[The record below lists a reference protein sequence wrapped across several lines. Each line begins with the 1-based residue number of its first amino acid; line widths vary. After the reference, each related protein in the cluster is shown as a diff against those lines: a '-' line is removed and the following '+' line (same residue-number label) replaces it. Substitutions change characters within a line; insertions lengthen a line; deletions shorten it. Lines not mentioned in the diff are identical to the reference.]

1 MAVTAAGGVLRALRG
16 AGRLW
21 NGDPYRVADPAVTSQ
36 RLDGLTQQV
45 YDTLDVPQATLDPKW
60 PGGGQEADGS
70 GCYYTGLKDL
80 TKQVSD
86 SPPSVP
92 GVVAV
97 SSEWGSRVLPIYGGV
112 GAATGAEGIDA
123 ARMESHQV
131 RDQRP
136 LDRTERAAPGHRRRR
151 PGRGFPYDRLGVV
164 AYSECARYPWGTPMT
179 EWGDPELP
187 AQQAPAPLEADLL
200 GAGVGCRSSPRVRP
214 VIRTWLEPDH
224 RDTGP
229 HLGDGG
235 EVVVGVRHG
244 QAVVFGP

>member
-1 MAVTAAGGVLRALRG
+1 MRQLRRPLGPHRKILLATAAALAMAVTAAGGVWLARG
-16 AGRLW
+16 AGRLR
-21 NGDPYRVADPAVTSQ
+21 NGDPYPVADPAVTSQ

-70 GCYYTGLKDL
+70 RCYYTGLKDL

-97 SSEWGSRVLPIYGGV
+97 SSDGTEGCHPVSGGV
-112 GAATGAEGIDA
+112 SAATGAEGIDA
-123 ARMESHQV
+123 AWMESHQV

-136 LDRTERAAPGHRRRR
+136 LDRTERAAPGTDDVVQVEA
-151 PGRGFPYDRLGVV
+151 FPHDRLGVV
-164 AYSECARYPWGTPMT
+164 AYSECARYPSGTPMT

-187 AQQAPAPLEADLL
+187 AQQAPAPLR
-200 GAGVGCRSSPRVRP
+200 G
-214 VIRTWLEPDH
+214 
-224 RDTGP
+224 
-229 HLGDGG
+229 
-235 EVVVGVRHG
+235 
-244 QAVVFGP
+244 